1 MLTKFA
7 FLFTFVGRSTGGGDY
22 GTTILAYHEFMRA
35 SSEWLSHRATDVS
48 ITAKYSLCSFHKI
61 LLTLHRY

>member
-1 MLTKFA
+1 MKFS

-22 GTTILAYHEFMRA
+22 STIILAYLKFMRA

-48 ITAKYSLCSFHKI
+48 ITAKYSLCSFH
-61 LLTLHRY
+61 